1 MKNRWLFLFVGLFI
15 CCVTSVNHFD
25 EVLIGS
31 WRIEN
36 PSGQSFVRFK
46 KNGDVFF
53 YFDRYRFEKDS
64 LVEKGEWQLE
74 QPIPKTIKDTLKIKL
89 TTQKGIHALNFVIES
104 QNRLKN
110 IGHKTNVFYGRME

>member
-15 CCVTSVNHFD
+15 CCVTSVNHF
-25 EVLIGS
+25 EKVLIGS

-64 LVEKGEWQLE
+64 LVEKGGWQME
-74 QPIPKTIKDTLKIKL
+74 QPIAKTIKDTLKIKL

-110 IGHKTNVFYGRME
+110 IGHKTNVFYSRME